1 MEKHICDYGC
11 GQEAIIQLKSGKW
24 CCSKSV
30 NSCPEMRRKNREGI
44 INYCKT
50 HVKKSS
56 RGMKGKTPWNKG
68 KTSKTDERIAAI
80 ATKNKMTMKGKSHQ
94 HTEETKAKI
103 SKIMKE
109 KGAGGLRKGSGR
121 GKKGWYKGYYCDST
135 WELAYVIYNL
145 EHGIS
150 FSRNTKS
157 FDYVFNGE
165 NKKYYPDF
173 LLETGEYVE
182 VKGYYTKQF
191 ATKIEQFPKELS
203 LIVYDKIGIKPY
215 LDYVINKYGKDFC
228 SLYDDAKPKP
238 QPKPKEPKP
247 KAIRSPRKKR
257 EKSTRKKVERFCE
270 TCGCQLF
277 SEQKRFCS
285 HECYDKFQARNIPPY
300 EELLELKRIEKSNVK
315 IGKRLGVSDVAVKKW
330 FKKYKNEKLLR
341 TSL

>member
-1 MEKHICDYGC
+1 MVKHICDYGC
-11 GQEAIIQLKSGKW
+11 GQEAIFQLKSGKW

-30 NSCPEMRRKNREGI
+30 NSCPEMRRKNSGGI
-44 INYCKT
+44 RNYCKT
-50 HVKKSS
+50 HVKNSS

-80 ATKNKMTMKGKSHQ
+80 ATKNKVTMLGKSHPQ
-94 HTEETKAKI
+94 SEETRAKI
-103 SKIMKE
+103 SKSMKE
-109 KGAGGLRKGSGR
+109 KGLGGLRSGSGR

-135 WELAYVIYNL
+135 WELAYIIYNL
-145 EHGIS
+145 EHGIP

-157 FDYVFNGE
+157 FDYVFNDE
-165 NKKYYPDF
+165 NKKYHPDF

-191 ATKIEQFPKELS
+191 AAKIEQFPKEHT
-203 LIVYDKIGIKPY
+203 LIIYDKNGIKPF
-215 LDYVINKYGKDFC
+215 LDYVIDKYGKDFC
-228 SLYDDAKPKP
+228 SLYDGAKPKP

-285 HECYDKFQARNIPPY
+285 HECYDKFQARNIPSY

-330 FKKYKNEKLLR
+330 FKKYENL
-341 TSL
+341 S

>member
-1 MEKHICDYGC
+1 MEKHVCDYGC
-11 GQEAIIQLKSGKW
+11 GQEAILQLKSGKW

-30 NSCPEMRRKNREGI
+30 NSCPEMRRKNSEGI
-44 INYCKT
+44 RNYCKT

-68 KTSKTDERIAAI
+68 KTSNTDERIAAI
-80 ATKNKMTMKGKSHQ
+80 AIKNKTTMIGKSHPQ
-94 HTEETKAKI
+94 SEETRAKI

-121 GKKGWYKGYYCDST
+121 GKNGWYKGYWCDSS

-145 EHGIS
+145 EHGVS
-150 FSRNTKS
+150 FSRNRKP
-157 FDYVFNGE
+157 FNYVFE
-165 NKKYYPDF
+165 NNTKRYYPDF

-191 ATKIEQFPKELS
+191 AAKIEQFPKELS
-203 LIVYDKIGIKPY
+203 LIVYDKTGIKPY

-247 KAIRSPRKKR
+247 KIVRSPRKKR
-257 EKSTRKKVERFCE
+257 EKVKIKIDRYCE
-270 TCGCQLF
+270 TCGIQLY
-277 SEQKRFCS
+277 STQKRFCS
-285 HECYDKFQARNIPPY
+285 HECYDKFQARNIPSY

-330 FKKYKNEKLLR
+330 FKKHENLLR
-341 TSL
+341 TSV

>member
-1 MEKHICDYGC
+1 MEKHICNYGC
-11 GQEAIIQLKSGKW
+11 GQEAILQLKSGKW

-30 NSCPEMRRKNREGI
+30 NSCPEMKRKNSEGI
-44 INYCKT
+44 RNYCKT

-80 ATKNKMTMKGKSHQ
+80 ATKNKVTMLGKSHQ
-94 HTEETKAKI
+94 HTEETKAKL

-109 KGAGGLRKGSGR
+109 KGAGGPRKGSGR
-121 GKKGWYKGYYCDST
+121 GKKGWYKGYWCDSS

-157 FDYVFNGE
+157 FDYVFNE
-165 NKKYYPDF
+165 ESKKYYPDF

-191 ATKIEQFPKELS
+191 TAKIEQFPKELS
-203 LIVYDKIGIKPY
+203 LLIYDKTGIKPC
-215 LDYVINKYGKDFC
+215 LDYVMNKYGKDFC
-228 SLYDDAKPKP
+228 SLYENAKSKP

-247 KAIRSPRKKR
+247 KTIRSPRKKR
-257 EKSTRKKVERFCE
+257 EKVKIKVERFCE
-270 TCGCQLF
+270 MCGVQLQ
-277 SEQKRFCS
+277 SKQNRFCS
-285 HECYDKFQARNIPPY
+285 HECYNKFQAKNVPPY

-330 FKKYKNEKLLR
+330 FKKYENEKLLR

>member
-11 GQEAIIQLKSGKW
+11 GQEATYQLKSGKW

-30 NSCPEMRRKNREGI
+30 NSCTEMRRKNSQGAKEYFKHNVR
-44 INYCKT
+44 
-50 HVKKSS
+50 KSS
-56 RGMKGKTPWNKG
+56 YGMRGKTAWNKG
-68 KTSKTDERIAAI
+68 LTSETDERVAKIAK
-80 ATKNKMTMKGKSHQ
+80 KNSLILKGKSHP

-109 KGAGGLRKGSGR
+109 KGAGGLREGSGR

-145 EHGIS
+145 EHGIP

-165 NKKYYPDF
+165 RKKYYPDF
-173 LLETGEYVE
+173 LLETDEYVE

-191 ATKIEQFPKELS
+191 EAKIEQFPKELS
-203 LIVYDKIGIKPY
+203 LIIYDKTGIKPY
-215 LDYVINKYGKDFC
+215 LDYVINKYGKDYYT
-228 SLYDDAKPKP
+228 LYENAKPKP
-238 QPKPKEPKP
+238 QSKPKEPKQ
-247 KAIRSPRKKR
+247 KVIHAPRKKR
-257 EKSTRKKVERFCE
+257 EKVKIKVDRYCE
-270 TCGCQLF
+270 TCDVQLY
-277 SEQKRFCS
+277 STQKRFCS
-285 HECYDKFQARNIPPY
+285 HDCYDKFQARNIPSY
-300 EELLELKRIEKSNVK
+300 EELLELKRTEKSNVK

-330 FKKYKNEKLLR
+330 FKKYETENLLR

>member
-11 GQEAIIQLKSGKW
+11 GQEATYQLKSGKW

-30 NSCPEMRRKNREGI
+30 NSCPEMRRKNSQGAKEYFKHNVR
-44 INYCKT
+44 
-50 HVKKSS
+50 KSS
-56 RGMKGKTPWNKG
+56 YGMRGKTAWNKG
-68 KTSKTDERIAAI
+68 LTSETDERVAKIAK
-80 ATKNKMTMKGKSHQ
+80 KNSLILKGKSHP

-109 KGAGGLRKGSGR
+109 KGAGGLREGSGR

-145 EHGIS
+145 EHGIP

-191 ATKIEQFPKELS
+191 SAKVNQFPKENS
-203 LIVYDKIGIKPY
+203 LLIYDKSGIKPFI
-215 LDYVINKYGKDFC
+215 DYVVDKYGKDYHT
-228 SLYDDAKPKP
+228 LYEDCKI
-238 QPKPKEPKP
+238 KPKEPKP
-247 KAIRSPRKKR
+247 KIVHPAKKKR
-257 EKSTRKKVERFCE
+257 KRQIRKKVERFCLM
-270 TCGCQLF
+270 CGNQLY
-277 SEQKRFCS
+277 SDQQQFCS
-285 HECYDKFQARNIPPY
+285 RDCHNKHQALHKPSY
-300 EELLELKRIEKSNVK
+300 EELLNLRRLGKTNVK
-315 IGKRLGVSDVAVKKW
+315 IAKQFDVGETTIRKW
-330 FKKYKNEKLLR
+330 FKKYESKITN
-341 TSL
+341 